1 MACDFRSPSP
11 AFLFAFALDEDT
23 AHRLKR
29 LSSDWKVSQA
39 EVVRRAVQ
47 QADSAIRAQEDTPL
61 QALKSLHDNGT
72 GLVREEAEAYLE
84 DLRRDRREWRGP

>member
-1 MACDFRSPSP
+1 MAHMTHRTT
-11 AFLFAFALDEDT
+11 FALDEAT

-29 LSSDWKVSQA
+29 LSLDWKVSQA

-47 QADSAIRAQEDTPL
+47 QAESAISAQDNNPL
-61 QALKSLHDNGT
+61 QALKSLHERGT